1 MFTDISHF
9 RAGHICVKVC
19 VSHQTCVGIQP
30 DASTHIFRHV
40 LFAYFASLSSG
51 SPILVQVFLRE
62 LRLPVN
68 GYVSLNKV
76 SFWTRRVLKVLK
88 SVKIGKKDYFCATN
102 DHFFPKNLIPLC

>member
-1 MFTDISHF
+1 MFTDIPVSHF
-9 RAGHICVKVC
+9 RASRICVKVC
-19 VSHQTCVGIQP
+19 VSHQTCVRIQP
-30 DASTHIFRHV
+30 DASMHIFRHV

-51 SPILVQVFLRE
+51 IPILVQVFLRE

-76 SFWTRRVLKVLK
+76 SFWTRRVLK

>member
-1 MFTDISHF
+1 MFTDIPVSHF
-9 RAGHICVKVC
+9 RASRICVKVC

-30 DASTHIFRHV
+30 DASMHIFRHV

-51 SPILVQVFLRE
+51 PPILVQVFLRE

-76 SFWTRRVLKVLK
+76 SFWTRRVLK
-88 SVKIGKKDYFCATN
+88 SVKMGKKDYFCDTN

>member
-9 RAGHICVKVC
+9 RAGRICVKVC

-30 DASTHIFRHV
+30 DASMHIFRHV

-51 SPILVQVFLRE
+51 PPILVQVFLRE

-68 GYVSLNKV
+68 GYDCVTEQGVFLDQ
-76 SFWTRRVLKVLK
+76 K
-88 SVKIGKKDYFCATN
+88 SVKECEDWQKG
-102 DHFFPKNLIPLC
+102 LLLCYK